1 MVYVIDTARA
11 PRGTSAEKPLLFV
24 LLVTLTLSAVFVSFP
39 QIDLAVSRLFYV
51 EGEGFPAAKIH
62 ALNTFRAFGQYF
74 PLTLTI
80 VLVIGLVLKLLYPSR
95 PSLFPPRFTLYFA
108 SLFLLGPAL
117 LVNGIF
123 KPLFDRPR
131 PRSIVDFGGN
141 DLFVHAWGLGGDY
154 FDDRSFVS
162 GEAAVVVCLIPL
174 AFFVPAVWRVS
185 VFALLSLFAA
195 LTALNRIAFGAH
207 FLSDVLIAA
216 GLMALLAIGLAY
228 LFYGRAGSKTCD
240 IKLEAAMTALG
251 HALHAGR
258 RKAIANLATTA
269 ATATTATRRLSLSP
283 AFVQPAPSPE
293 LELEPERKA

>member
-1 MVYVIDTARA
+1 MAYVSDLSRA
-11 PRGTSAEKPLLFV
+11 LRGTVQEKPLLLA
-24 LLVTLTLSAVFVSFP
+24 LLVTLTLSAVFVTFP
-39 QIDLAVSRLFYV
+39 QIDIALSRLFYV
-51 EGEGFPAAKIH
+51 EGEGFPAGRIT

-80 VLVIGLVLKLLYPSR
+80 VLVFGLVLKLVYPSR

-123 KPLFDRPR
+123 KPFFDRPR
-131 PRSIVDFGGN
+131 PRSIVEFGGQ
-141 DLFVHAWGLGGDY
+141 DLFVHAWGLGGDV

-174 AFFVPAVWRVS
+174 AFFVPIVWRRC
-185 VFALLSLFAA
+185 VFVLLSLFAA

-216 GLMALLAIGLAY
+216 GLMATLSIALAY
-228 LFYGRAGSKTCD
+228 VFYGRTGAKACD
-240 IKLEAAMTALG
+240 IKLEAAMTDLG
-251 HALHAGR
+251 HRLHAGR
-258 RKAIANLATTA
+258 RTAIASIS
-269 ATATTATRRLSLSP
+269 RRLSLSP
-283 AFVQPAPSPE
+283 AFLAPAPSTGSDG
-293 LELEPERKA
+293 KD